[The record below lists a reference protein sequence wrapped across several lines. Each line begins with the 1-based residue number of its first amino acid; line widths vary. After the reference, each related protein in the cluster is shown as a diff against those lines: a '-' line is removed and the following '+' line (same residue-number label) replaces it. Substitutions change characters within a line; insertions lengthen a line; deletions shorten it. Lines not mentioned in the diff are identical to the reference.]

1 MIVFRD
7 LYKSFG
13 TKHVLRGINLTVHE
27 GETLF
32 IIGASGTGKSVTIK
46 HLVGLLKPDAGE
58 IWLDGEEIT
67 HYDERQFMNVRKKCS
82 MVFQNPALFDSLSVG
97 ENVAFPLRRHT
108 KLSDAEIRERV
119 GENLA
124 LVNMAGSG
132 DAMPHEISGSM
143 AKRVSLARSI
153 ALRPKYLLYDE
164 PTTGAD
170 PITANTLN
178 ALIKDMARKLKV
190 TSIVVSHDMESVRQ
204 VADRVAML
212 YQGNFIYD
220 GKPSELSTT
229 DNGFVR
235 QFVSGSAEGPM
246 AD

>member
-1 MIVFRD
+1 MIVYREVH
-7 LYKSFG
+7 KSFG
-13 TKHVLRGINLTVHE
+13 PNHVLRGLNLTVNE

-32 IIGASGTGKSVTIK
+32 IIGSSGTGKSVTIK

-67 HYDERQFMNVRKKCS
+67 HYDEDQFMHVRKKCS
-82 MVFQNPALFDSLSVG
+82 MVFQSPALFDSLTIF

-108 KLSDAEIRERV
+108 KLSEDEIAERV
-119 GENLA
+119 QENLA
-124 LVNMAGSG
+124 LVNMVGFES
-132 DAMPHEISGSM
+132 AMPHEVSGGM

-153 ALRPKYLLYDE
+153 ALRPKYVLYDE

-178 ALIKDMARKLKV
+178 KLIRDLARKLKV

-204 VADRVAML
+204 VADRVVML
-212 YQGNFIYD
+212 YQGQVLFD
-220 GKPSELSTT
+220 GTPAEIEAT
-229 DNGFVR
+229 DNPYVR
-235 QFVSGSAEGPM
+235 QFVSGSPEGPLE
-246 AD
+246 

>member
-7 LYKSFG
+7 LFKSFG
-13 TKHVLRGINLTVHE
+13 SNQVLRGINITVNE

-32 IIGASGTGKSVTIK
+32 IIGSSGTGKSVTIK
-46 HLVGLLKPDAGE
+46 HLVGLLKADSGE

-67 HYDERQFMNVRKKCS
+67 HYDERQFMHVRKKCS
-82 MVFQNPALFDSLSVG
+82 MVFQAPALFDSLSVG

-108 KLSDAEIRERV
+108 RLSEKEIRDRV
-119 GENLA
+119 IETLS
-124 LVNMAGSG
+124 LVNLSMYA

-153 ALRPKYLLYDE
+153 ALRPKYVLYDE

-178 ALIKDMARKLKV
+178 ALIKDFARKLKV

-204 VADRVAML
+204 VADRVIML
-212 YQGNFIYD
+212 YKGKVQFD
-220 GKPSELSTT
+220 GSPQALFSSA
-229 DNGFVR
+229 DPIVR
-235 QFVSGSAEGPM
+235 QFVTGVAEGPM
-246 AD
+246 E